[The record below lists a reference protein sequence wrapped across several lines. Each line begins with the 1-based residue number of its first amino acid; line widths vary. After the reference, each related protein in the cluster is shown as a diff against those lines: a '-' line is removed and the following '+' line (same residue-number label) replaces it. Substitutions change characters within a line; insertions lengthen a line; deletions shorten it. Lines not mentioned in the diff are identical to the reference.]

1 MQKKHLVASA
11 ALACALGAFCIAGCS
26 AAPAKEDVNA
36 NIPEG
41 AAPLMPV
48 THEGRFERL
57 GASGCY
63 GCHGANDQ
71 ANPMLTGSV
80 ALPDDHYADGAPTL
94 EIDPTHDSA
103 SPATCRASTG
113 PSPRPGRRPPPSRP
127 ASQAHL
133 P

>member
-1 MQKKHLVASA
+1 MKKHMITAALVAVM
-11 ALACALGAFCIAGCS
+11 ALGLGTVAGCS
-26 AAPAKEDVNA
+26 QEAPREDVNA

-71 ANPMLTGSV
+71 ANPMLAGSV
-80 ALPDDHYADGAPTL
+80 ALPDDHYADGSPDSRQ
-94 EIDPTHDSA
+94 IDPTHGQCI
-103 SPATCRASTG
+103 TCHVQG
-113 PSPRPGRRPPPSRP
+113 
-127 ASQAHL
+127 
-133 P
+133 

>member
-1 MQKKHLVASA
+1 MIAMQKKHLVASA
-11 ALACALGAFCIAGCS
+11 AMACALGAFCIAGCS

-41 AAPLMPV
+41 AAPLMHV

-71 ANPMLTGSV
+71 ANPMLAGSV
-80 ALPDDHYADGAPTL
+80 ALPDDHYADGSPDSRQ
-94 EIDPTHDSA
+94 IDPTHGQCI
-103 SPATCRASTG
+103 TCHVQG
-113 PSPRPGRRPPPSRP
+113 
-127 ASQAHL
+127 
-133 P
+133 

>member
-63 GCHGANDQ
+63 GCHGASERS
-71 ANPMLTGSV
+71 NPMLNGSK
-80 ALPDDHYADGAPTL
+80 AMPEDHYVDSSSQTL
-94 EIDPTHDSA
+94 ELDPTHDQCN
-103 SPATCRASTG
+103 TCHVQG
-113 PSPRPGRRPPPSRP
+113 
-127 ASQAHL
+127 
-133 P
+133 

>member
-63 GCHGANDQ
+63 GCHGASERS
-71 ANPMLTGSV
+71 NPMLNGSK
-80 ALPDDHYADGAPTL
+80 AMPEDHYVDGSSQTL
-94 EIDPTHDSA
+94 ELDPTHDQCN
-103 SPATCRASTG
+103 TCHVQG
-113 PSPRPGRRPPPSRP
+113 
-127 ASQAHL
+127 
-133 P
+133 